1 MLFPIIFSVIVV
13 FAIILLVTMKKQ
25 KKNEPTSTHVEES
38 IVPSIHE
45 EIAKTVEEAKSL
57 APVEKAPKMKAE
69 PKTVSVKPAAPKAK
83 NDSNPTKPQVKK
95 SPKKKVDVQ
104 IG

>member
-1 MLFPIIFSVIVV
+1 MLFPIVFGVIVV

-25 KKNEPTSTHVEES
+25 KKNESTSTHVEEA

-45 EIAKTVEEAKSL
+45 EIAKTVEEAKNL
-57 APVEKAPKMKAE
+57 ASVEEAPKMKAE
-69 PKTVSVKPAAPKAK
+69 PKKVSKPAPPKAK
-83 NDSNPTKPQVKK
+83 DDSKSTKPQVKK
-95 SPKKKVDVQ
+95 APKKKVDVQ